1 MNKPRF
7 GLSRMAYSATLAMAV
22 AGPLLATA
30 TAANAAPRAP
40 DFCSGTGAI
49 SASDLA
55 RPVNINACHIRGRLV
70 VMDLGRGRPEGG
82 VHVQGPGKGQTAYVT
97 TTSGEYALTA
107 NTDMH
112 GNVVVKQSFA
122 SDSRA
127 ARPGPARIA
136 ADPACNESGWNA
148 EGGIWYSPNSTPTLL
163 WYYNESNSKPRR
175 ALGIRDLE
183 RHTGR
188 KCQHDERNQ
197 QLRVHRV

>member
-148 EGGIWYSPNSTPTLL
+148 EGGILVFAQLHADPPLVL
-163 WYYNESNSKPRR
+163 QRVDSKPRR